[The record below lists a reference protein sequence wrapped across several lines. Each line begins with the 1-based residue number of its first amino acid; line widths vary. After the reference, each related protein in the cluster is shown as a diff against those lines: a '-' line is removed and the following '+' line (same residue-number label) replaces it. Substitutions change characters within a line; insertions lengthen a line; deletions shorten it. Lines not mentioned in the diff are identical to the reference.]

1 MSVVLQHIGVLVGG
15 LGITLE
21 LSLLGFLGAAV
32 LGTALTVMRVSPV
45 TPLRVFATLYV
56 EVFRNIPLLVFL
68 FLFVFGLP
76 DAGVEFSLFTS
87 EVICL
92 TMYFG
97 AFACEAMR
105 GGINAVPVGQAE
117 AARALGMTFSQS
129 LRLVIL
135 PQAFRTMVQPLA
147 NVLIGIVLG
156 SSLGAAVGVSDL
168 TGRVQIFNMRYD
180 QPIPVVIMVAVG
192 YVIVTLTIALL
203 AGRVQKRMAVR
214 R

>member
-21 LSLLGFLGAAV
+21 LSLLGFVGAAV
-32 LGTALTVMRVSPV
+32 LGIALTIMRVSPV
-45 TPLRVFATLYV
+45 TPLRVFGTLYV

-76 DAGVEFSLFTS
+76 DAGVEFPLFTS
-87 EVICL
+87 EVFCL
-92 TMYFG
+92 AMYFA

-117 AARALGMTFSQS
+117 AARALGMTFAQS

-168 TGRVQIFNMRYD
+168 TGRVQIFNMQYD
-180 QPIPVVIMVAVG
+180 QPIPVVIAVAIG
-192 YVIVTLTIALL
+192 YVAITLTIALL
-203 AGRVQKRMAVR
+203 AGRIQKRMAVR

>member
-1 MSVVLQHIGVLVGG
+1 MSEILKHIGVLVGG
-15 LGITLE
+15 LGVTVE
-21 LSLLGFLGAAV
+21 LSLLGFVGAAV
-32 LGTALTVMRVSPV
+32 LGIALTIMRVSPV
-45 TPLRVFATLYV
+45 TPLRAFGTLYV

-76 DAGVEFSLFTS
+76 DAGISFPLFTS
-87 EVICL
+87 EAICL
-92 TMYFG
+92 AMYFA

-117 AARALGMTFSQS
+117 AARALGMTFTQS
-129 LRLVIL
+129 LRLIIL

-156 SSLGAAVGVSDL
+156 SSLGAAVGVSEL
-168 TGRVQIFNMRYD
+168 TGRVQILELQYD
-180 QPIPVVIMVAVG
+180 EPLPTFGLAALGYVVI
-192 YVIVTLTIALL
+192 TLTIALV

>member
-1 MSVVLQHIGVLVGG
+1 MSVLLQHIGVLVGG

-32 LGTALTVMRVSPV
+32 LGTVLTVMRVSPV
-45 TPLRVFATLYV
+45 TPLRVFGTLYV

-97 AFACEAMR
+97 AFTCEAMR

-147 NVLIGIVLG
+147 NVLIGIVIG

-168 TGRVQIFNMRYD
+168 TGRVQVFNMQYD

-192 YVIVTLTIALL
+192 YVMVTLTIALL

>member
-1 MSVVLQHIGVLVGG
+1 MSIVLQHIGLLIGG

-21 LSLLGFLGAAV
+21 LSLLGFVGAAV
-32 LGTALTVMRVSPV
+32 LGVVLTVMRVGPV
-45 TPLRVFATLYV
+45 APLRVFGTLYV

-68 FLFVFGLP
+68 YLFAFGLP
-76 DAGVEFSLFTS
+76 DAGLSFSLFNS
-87 EVICL
+87 EVVCL
-92 TMYFG
+92 AMYFG

-129 LRLVIL
+129 LRMVIL

-147 NVLIGIVLG
+147 NVFIGIVLG
-156 SSLGAAVGVSDL
+156 SSLGAAIGVSDL
-168 TGRVQIFNMRYD
+168 TGRVQIFNEQYD
-180 QPIPVVIMVAVG
+180 QPIPVIIMVALG
-192 YVIVTLTIALL
+192 YVLVTLTIALL
-203 AGRVQKRMAVR
+203 AGRIQKRMVVR